1 MQLGRGLSLPQDA
14 QVAANDVQL
23 GTVQL
28 TSHSKLIAAY
38 QDSHG
43 QLQLASVQDTD
54 AAAKRVYR
62 ERSHFPTW

>member
-1 MQLGRGLSLPQDA
+1 MQLGRGLSLLQDA

-28 TSHSKLIAAY
+28 TSHSMAVAA
-38 QDSHG
+38 QSDSHG
-43 QLQLASVQDTD
+43 LLQLASVQDTD

-62 ERSHFPTW
+62 ERSDFPTW